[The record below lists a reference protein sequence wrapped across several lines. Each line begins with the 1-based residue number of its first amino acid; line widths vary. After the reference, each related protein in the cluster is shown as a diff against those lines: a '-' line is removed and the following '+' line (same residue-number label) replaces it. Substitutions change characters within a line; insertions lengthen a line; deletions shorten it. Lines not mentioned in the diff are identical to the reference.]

1 MPVRN
6 FLVFSPSV
14 ALELYKGSC
23 FNETQIVALGLNY
36 GHLKGDSQ
44 LWDPADL
51 DTTFVS
57 LKRVHLNPKSN
68 ERVGHIKKSASV
80 LLFHSIRDIL
90 QKNSF

>member
-23 FNETQIVALGLNY
+23 FNETQIVALGLNC

-57 LKRVHLNPKSN
+57 LKRVYLNPKSN
-68 ERVGHIKKSASV
+68 ERVGYI
-80 LLFHSIRDIL
+80 
-90 QKNSF
+90 

>member
-1 MPVRN
+1 MPVIN
-6 FLVFSPSV
+6 FLAFSPSV

-23 FNETQIVALGLNY
+23 FNETQIVALGLNH

-57 LKRVHLNPKSN
+57 LKRVYLNPKSN
-68 ERVGHIKKSASV
+68 ERVGYIKKSASV
-80 LLFHSIRDIL
+80 LVFHSIRDIL
-90 QKNSF
+90 QKTSF